1 MAQLGFRTMNE
12 MVGRVDRLD
21 VRKAVTHW
29 KARGLDFSRI
39 LHRPEV
45 PAFIGTYCQQSQD
58 HGIERSFDVKTLLD
72 LAAPAIERGEK
83 VRQEVQIK
91 NIYRTVGTITGSEV
105 TRKWGGAGLPEDTLY
120 FKCYGSAGQ
129 SFAAFIPKGMTMEVE
144 GDANDYFGKGLSGGK
159 LILYP
164 PKKATF
170 VPEENII
177 VGNVALYGATG
188 GEAYFLKR
196 SMCAKCC
203 RSRLSTKESRGKSPL
218 RSCLGA
224 SGDLSRH
231 AAGAGSPGST
241 LC

>member
-1 MAQLGFRTMNE
+1 MRKCHLNTCPVGVATQDPELRKKFSGKPEHVINFMFFVAEELRQIMAQLGFRTMNE

-105 TRKWGGAGLPEDTLY
+105 TRKWGGAGLPEDTL
-120 FKCYGSAGQ
+120 S
-129 SFAAFIPKGMTMEVE
+129 
-144 GDANDYFGKGLSGGK
+144 
-159 LILYP
+159 
-164 PKKATF
+164 
-170 VPEENII
+170 
-177 VGNVALYGATG
+177 
-188 GEAYFLKR
+188 
-196 SMCAKCC
+196 
-203 RSRLSTKESRGKSPL
+203 
-218 RSCLGA
+218 
-224 SGDLSRH
+224 
-231 AAGAGSPGST
+231 
-241 LC
+241 